1 MRVSME
7 STRCRNSSGRHED
20 MDEKEFLSRLIR
32 NRDSSQYDHVKLKIK
47 IRPLRQGLQGIQI
60 FVIRDDDAAFYYSV
74 DITDDDYR

>member
-1 MRVSME
+1 
-7 STRCRNSSGRHED
+7 

>member
-1 MRVSME
+1 
-7 STRCRNSSGRHED
+7 

-60 FVIRDDDAAFYYSV
+60 FVTRDDDAAFYYSV
-74 DITDDDYR
+74 DITDDDNLTQNRI

>member
-1 MRVSME
+1 
-7 STRCRNSSGRHED
+7 

-60 FVIRDDDAAFYYSV
+60 FVTRDDDAAFYYSV